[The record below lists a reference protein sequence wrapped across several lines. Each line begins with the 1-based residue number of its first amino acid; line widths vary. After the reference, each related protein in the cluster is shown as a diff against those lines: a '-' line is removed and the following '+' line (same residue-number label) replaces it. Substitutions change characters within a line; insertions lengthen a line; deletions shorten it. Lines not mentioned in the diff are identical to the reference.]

1 MQRLLF
7 FAGAYYYPPFDEGVK
22 LVAYHLCQHL
32 SRLTEVVLATTAE
45 GAPEEANV
53 VPNHPFGFAR
63 HVRRLCKAHRP
74 EAVLYVPDAYL
85 DRYTLAR
92 CGLLRLAAGG
102 VPTGMVTLMPAT
114 VDLWVRG
121 MTHFLRPDVVFP
133 VTDSELDFYRRRGI
147 RYRMLPP
154 AIDVEKFRP
163 VRDEAEKRALR
174 RKYGLPEEGKICI
187 HVGHFRKSRNI
198 ERLARLQMP
207 DGTRL
212 VVVGRRSRPGED
224 DMSQALLD
232 RGAIILD
239 SFLPDIQEVYQ
250 AADLYLFP
258 VEEDRAAIAM
268 PLSVLEAMAC
278 NLPVVSTPFGG
289 LVRCFEGVEGVY
301 FARTR
306 EEFQEAVARA
316 LAGPVSRTRE
326 AMEGHSWERAAT
338 DILAGLEEC
347 RWR

>member
-22 LVAYHLCQHL
+22 LVAHHLYQHL

-45 GAPEEANV
+45 GAPGEANV
-53 VPNHPFGFAR
+53 VPDNPFGFVR

-114 VDLWVRG
+114 VDLWVRT
-121 MTHFLRPDVVFP
+121 MIRFWRPDIVFP
-133 VTDSELDFYRRRGI
+133 VTELELDLYRRRGI
-147 RYRMLPP
+147 RYRMFPP
-154 AIDVEKFRP
+154 AIDVERFRP
-163 VRDEAEKRALR
+163 ARDEAEKRGLR
-174 RKYGLPEEGKICI
+174 HKYGLPEEGNICI

-207 DGTRL
+207 DGVRL

-224 DMSQALLD
+224 DRSQALRD

-239 SFLPDIQEVYQ
+239 SFLPDVQEVYQ

-278 NLPVVSTPFGG
+278 NLLIVSTPYGG

-301 FARTR
+301 FARTQ

-326 AMEGHSWERAAT
+326 AMEGRSWGRAAM

-347 RWR
+347 R